1 MQERTN
7 MRILRN
13 IRIAALAL
21 LMISGPMYSI
31 GQQDPMY
38 TQYIFNLQTVN
49 PAYAGSWETMGFLA
63 LTRLQWVGI
72 TGHPVTQTFSFQTPL
87 RTQNVGIGFDAVH
100 DQVGSE
106 QRIIV
111 NLDYSYRIMLNDITS
126 LRFGIKGGFTNYKND
141 LNSLDPGPVGPGD
154 PVLMGVTENKFMPNV
169 GFGMFL
175 STPKYYLSLS
185 LPRLVQNSF
194 EENSGNFSKMSEV
207 RQFYFAGGLVFNISD
222 NVKFKPTFMT
232 KAVVGSPFQYDVSA
246 NFLLAEKFW
255 IGGMYRSGDAYGA
268 IVQWIIN
275 NRFRIGYAADFTFT
289 DLKSYNQGI
298 HEVMIS
304 YEIAFMKRKYVSPRY
319 F

>member
-1 MQERTN
+1 MREITN
-7 MRILRN
+7 MKILKSV
-13 IRIAALAL
+13 RIAALAL
-21 LMISGPMYSI
+21 LIISGPLYSI

-49 PAYAGSWETMGFLA
+49 PAYAGSWQTMGFLA

-72 TGHPVTQTFSFQTPL
+72 NGHPVTQTFSFQTPL
-87 RTQNVGIGFDAVH
+87 STQNVGIGFDVVH
-100 DQVGSE
+100 DQLGSE
-106 QRIIV
+106 RRIIV
-111 NLDYSYRIMLNDITS
+111 NLDYSYRVMLNDITS
-126 LRFGIKGGFTNYKND
+126 LRFGIKGGFTNYNND
-141 LNSLDPGPVGPGD
+141 ISSLDPGPVGSGD
-154 PVLMGVTENKFMPNV
+154 PALMGVVENKFMPNV

-175 STPKYYLSLS
+175 SSPKYYLSLS
-185 LPRLVQNSF
+185 IPRLVQNSF

-207 RQFYFAGGLVFNISD
+207 RQYYFAGGLVFNISD

-232 KAVVGSPFQYDVSA
+232 KAVVGSPFQYDISA

-289 DLKSYNQGI
+289 DLKSYNQGV

-304 YEIAFMKRKYVSPRY
+304 YEIAFMKRKFVSPRY